1 MKTHFSFPVI
11 FLFLFFFILTSCT
24 KTDSE
29 PDPSGNARDKFL
41 GTWSVHE
48 THNKA
53 DFPVTILADP
63 NEESRVLIDNFG
75 NLLPGNRATAVVSGN
90 SITLDANQP
99 VGDMTIISGSGNM
112 PGTTVINWTYS
123 MTDGATR
130 IDAVATFTKN

>member
-1 MKTHFSFPVI
+1 MKIRNSFPVI
-11 FLFLFFFILTSCT
+11 FFFLFFFVMTSCT

-29 PDPSGNARDKFL
+29 PDPTGNSRDKFL
-41 GTWSVHE
+41 GSWGVHE

-53 DFPVTILADP
+53 DYTVTILADP

-75 NLLPGNRATAVVSGN
+75 NLLQGNRATAVVSGN
-90 SITLDANQP
+90 SIILDANQP

-112 PGTTVINWTYS
+112 SGTTVINWTYS

-130 IDAVATFTKN
+130 IDAVATFTKK